1 MAKKKKTT
9 KISLDSFSKEDTY
22 YLTDE
27 VICGLDLS
35 LNKTGVVILSS
46 SGDKIHEECIDIEEV
61 NKEIKKKWKIENSDK
76 LKSKEYTVKDNYNH
90 DLKSMA
96 RLKYIKDR
104 ILTILD
110 EFKVTKIA
118 IEGYSFSSK
127 GRSVFD
133 LGELGGAI
141 RLALYEK
148 KYQYIDVSPSSVKA
162 FIIIGNADKEQM
174 RLGILSTYGY
184 NFDNDN
190 IADAFALAR
199 FLLCFGDAATLF
211 SGKGGAAAIKKLR
224 ETYEIK

>member
-1 MAKKKKTT
+1 MAKKKAN
-9 KISLDSFSKEDTY
+9 KISIDSYNPEDTY
-22 YLTDE
+22 YFTDE

-35 LNKTGVVILSS
+35 LNKTGVMVLNAK
-46 SGDKIHEECIDIEEV
+46 GDIIHQECIDIDEA
-61 NKEIKKKWKIENSDK
+61 NKVIKENWKIENKDK
-76 LKSKEYTVKDNYNH
+76 LKSKEYTVKNDYNH
-90 DLKSMA
+90 DLKSMP
-96 RLKYIKDR
+96 RLSFIKER
-104 ILTILD
+104 ILEILK

-118 IEGYSFSSK
+118 IEGYSFSSR

-141 RLALYEK
+141 RLALYENS
-148 KYQYIDVSPSSVKA
+148 YAYVDVSPSSVKA

-174 RLGILSTYGY
+174 RLGIISKYGH
-184 NFDNDN
+184 NFENDN

-199 FLLCFGDAATLF
+199 FLLCFGDAAEDF